1 MADLFDL
8 SSNLKASSTVRKTK
22 KSGGMGLGERI
33 VEARKAVESSLG
45 AYKDRV
51 RTIKTLED
59 LTSYFENSKEII
71 AIDTETMGLNYFS
84 DYIVGI
90 SMSDGGDGVY
100 IPLNHSNYVY
110 GGRTLGQLEVK
121 DVAEIFKKYKD
132 NFKWVYHNSK
142 FDLNVLQTAFGYK
155 MPMHYWD
162 TLIFA
167 HLYRSNE
174 EHGLK
179 YLYNKYIAE
188 EDEGVNKFDKL
199 FNGLTFDLI
208 PVDVATVYAGK
219 DAIMTYKLFEWQ
231 YSILD
236 TEFAE
241 SKDLFLNIENP
252 LSYYVAE
259 MQRTGVE
266 YDKKASDELSAALME
281 QQKEQ
286 EKLVYAEIDKYK
298 SQIDEYKITHPK
310 NPLEDPINLKSE
322 KQLSCLFYEI
332 IGYKTKAGKG
342 TGKEILQ
349 EINDDLCKALLQL
362 RTLTKLIDAFIV
374 SLPGFIEPT
383 TGRIHT
389 NLNQDGT
396 ETGRF
401 SSSKP
406 NLQQIPAR
414 NPIGKKIRQL
424 FKASDGYVMM
434 SSDFSQQ
441 EPRVLCH
448 LCQDEHLKQAYKD
461 GKDIYAEMASKAFH
475 KTYDEC
481 REFYTDENGNKILGD
496 DGEPL
501 LNKEGKK
508 RRSKIKGVLLGLLY
522 GESTATMAEGAGIST
537 QEAQQIIDDFFA
549 AYPRIQEY
557 INKQQALAKER
568 GYTLTLW
575 GRKRIIPNIQR
586 EEFEFSYN
594 ENRKVDFNPMF
605 WSDDVASVEV
615 KEETKQ
621 FYIQKLQKA
630 NYTQR
635 MKIIENAKLAGIDIR
650 DNRSYIAEANRK
662 VVNSIVQGSAADMSK
677 LAMLKIATNQEMRDL
692 GFRQLF
698 PVHDEIIGECPM
710 ENKDRCAELM
720 SKMMIDAGASKVSVP
735 MKCDVAKFI
744 NWEGEGVK

>member
-1 MADLFDL
+1 MPDLFNL
-8 SSNLKASSTVRKTK
+8 SNFAEPTQQSKKPK
-22 KSGGMGLGERI
+22 KSGGLGLGERI
-33 VEARKAVESSLG
+33 AEARILVEKHLG
-45 AYKDRV
+45 NYKNQV
-51 RTIKTLED
+51 RTIQSKDELI
-59 LTSYFENSKEII
+59 SYFDNSKEIL
-71 AIDTETMGLNYFS
+71 AVDTETMGLNYFT
-84 DYIVGI
+84 DRIVGI
-90 SMSDGGDGVY
+90 SLSDDGEEGIY
-100 IPLNHSNYVY
+100 IPLNHSSYVF
-110 GGRTLGQLEVK
+110 GTRTLGQLEVE
-121 DVAEIFKKYKD
+121 DVAEIFKKYMNDK
-132 NFKWVYHNSK
+132 KWVYHNAK
-142 FDLNVLQTAFGYK
+142 FDLNVFKTAFGFD

-174 EHGLK
+174 EHSLK

-208 PVDVATVYAGK
+208 PIDVATIYAGK
-219 DAIMTYKLFEWQ
+219 DAIMTYKLFRWQ
-231 YSILD
+231 ESLLD

-252 LSYYVAE
+252 LTYYVAE

-266 YDKKASDELSAALME
+266 YDREASDQLSSTLF
-281 QQKEQ
+281 QQQAEA
-286 EKLVYAEIDKYK
+286 EKKVYAEINKYK
-298 SQIDEYKITHPK
+298 PQIDEYRITHPK

-322 KQLSCLFYEI
+322 KQLSVLFYDI
-332 IGYKTKAGKG
+332 IKYKTKEGKG
-342 TGKEILQ
+342 TGREILQ
-349 EINDDLCKALLQL
+349 EINDDLTKALLEL

-424 FKASDGYVMM
+424 FKASPGYVMM

-448 LCQDEHLKQAYKD
+448 LCGDEHLRKAYAE

-475 KTYDEC
+475 TTYEEC
-481 REFYTDENGNKILGD
+481 REFYVDENGNKILGD
-496 DGEPL
+496 DGEPIE
-501 LNKEGKK
+501 NVEGHK
-508 RRSKIKGVLLGLLY
+508 RRSRIKGVLLGLLY

-537 QEAQQIIDDFFA
+537 QEAQQIIDDFFT
-549 AYPRIQEY
+549 AYPRIQQY
-557 INKQQALAKER
+557 IEQQQKIAKER

-575 GRKRIIPNIQR
+575 GRKRMIPNIQR

-605 WSDDVASVEV
+605 WSNDIANEEV

-621 FYIQKLQKA
+621 FYMQKLKKA
-630 NYTQR
+630 NYNQR
-635 MKIIENAKLAGIDIR
+635 MKLIQQAKAVGVDIR
-650 DNRSYIAEANRK
+650 DNRNLIAEANRK
-662 VVNSIVQGSAADMSK
+662 VVNSIVQ
-677 LAMLKIATNQEMRDL
+677 R
-692 GFRQLF
+692 
-698 PVHDEIIGECPM
+698 
-710 ENKDRCAELM
+710 
-720 SKMMIDAGASKVSVP
+720 
-735 MKCDVAKFI
+735 
-744 NWEGEGVK
+744 

>member
-8 SSNLKASSTVRKTK
+8 TMPSNLKASSTVRKSK

-33 VEARKAVESSLG
+33 IEAKKSVETSLG
-45 AYKDRV
+45 AYKNRV
-51 RTIKTLED
+51 RPITDIND
-59 LTSYFENSKEII
+59 LINYFENVGEIV

-90 SMSDGGDGVY
+90 SMSDGGEGVY
-100 IPLNHSNYVY
+100 IPLNHINYVY
-110 GGRTLGQLEVK
+110 GDRILGQLEVK
-121 DVAEIFKKYKD
+121 DVAEVFKKYM
-132 NFKWVYHNSK
+132 NNIKWIYHNSK
-142 FDLNVLQTAFGYK
+142 FDLNVLKTAFGFD

-167 HLYRSNE
+167 HLYRSDE
-174 EHGLK
+174 DHGLK
-179 YLYNKYIAE
+179 YLYNKYIAV

-199 FNGLTFDLI
+199 FDGLTFDLI
-208 PVDVATVYAGK
+208 PIDVATIYAGK
-219 DAIMTYKLFEWQ
+219 DAIMTYKLWEWQ
-231 YSILD
+231 HSILD

-252 LSYYVAE
+252 LAYYVAE

-266 YDKKASDELSAALME
+266 YDKEASDLLSNTLF
-281 QQKEQ
+281 QQQAEA
-286 EKLVYAEIDKYK
+286 EKIVYDEINKYK
-298 SQIDEYKITHPK
+298 SQIEEYKITHPK

-322 KQLSCLFYEI
+322 KQLSVLFYNI
-332 IGYKTKAGKG
+332 IGYETKAGKG
-342 TGKEILQ
+342 TGKDILK
-349 EINDDLCKALLQL
+349 EINTPLTKALLEL

-424 FKASDGYVMM
+424 FKASPGYVMM

-448 LCQDEHLKQAYKD
+448 LCGDEHLRQAYAE

-475 KTYDEC
+475 TTYEDC
-481 REFYTDENGNKILGD
+481 REFYVDENGNKIIGE
-496 DGEPL
+496 DGEPVE
-501 LNKEGKK
+501 NVEGHK
-508 RRSKIKGVLLGLLY
+508 RRSRIKGVLLGLLY

-537 QEAQQIIDDFFA
+537 QEAQQIIDDFFK

-557 INKQQALAKER
+557 INTQQQIAKER

-586 EEFEFSYN
+586 DEYEFTYN

-605 WSDDVASVEV
+605 WSNDVASIEV
-615 KEETKQ
+615 RDDIKQ
-621 FYIQKLQKA
+621 FYIQKLEKA
-630 NYTQR
+630 NYSR
-635 MKIIENAKLAGIDIR
+635 KMKIIEEAKLAGVDIR

-662 VVNSIVQGSAADMSK
+662 VVNSIVQGR
-677 LAMLKIATNQEMRDL
+677 LLHCPYTLNPIAQ
-692 GFRQLF
+692 G
-698 PVHDEIIGECPM
+698 C
-710 ENKDRCAELM
+710 
-720 SKMMIDAGASKVSVP
+720 
-735 MKCDVAKFI
+735 VA
-744 NWEGEGVK
+744 

>member
-1 MADLFDL
+1 MC
-8 SSNLKASSTVRKTK
+8 
-22 KSGGMGLGERI
+22 
-33 VEARKAVESSLG
+33 
-45 AYKDRV
+45 
-51 RTIKTLED
+51 
-59 LTSYFENSKEII
+59 
-71 AIDTETMGLNYFS
+71 
-84 DYIVGI
+84 
-90 SMSDGGDGVY
+90 DGGDGVY

-110 GGRTLGQLEVK
+110 GTKIEGQLDVK
-121 DVAEIFKKYKD
+121 DVAEVFKKYM
-132 NFKWVYHNSK
+132 NNIKWIYHNSK
-142 FDLNVLQTAFGYK
+142 FDLNVLKTAFGFD

-179 YLYNKYIAE
+179 YLYNKYIAL

-208 PVDVATVYAGK
+208 PIDVATVYAGK
-219 DAIMTYKLFEWQ
+219 DAIMTHKLFEWQ

-266 YDKKASDELSAALME
+266 YDKEASDKLSAELF
-281 QQKEQ
+281 KEQ
-286 EKLVYAEIDKYK
+286 AEAEKVVYNEINKYK

-322 KQLSCLFYEI
+322 KQLSTLFYDI

-342 TGKEILQ
+342 TGREILQ
-349 EINDDLCKALLQL
+349 EINDDLCKSLLKL

-383 TGRIHT
+383 DGRIHT
-389 NLNQDGT
+389 SLNQDGT

-424 FKASDGYVMM
+424 FKASPGYVMM

-448 LCQDEHLKQAYKD
+448 LCNDEHLRKAYAD

-475 KTYDEC
+475 ETYENC
-481 REFYTDENGNKILGD
+481 REFYVDENGNKILGD
-496 DGEPL
+496 DGEPIE
-501 LNKEGKK
+501 NVEGHK
-508 RRSKIKGVLLGLLY
+508 RRSRIKGVLLGLLY
-522 GESTATMAEGAGIST
+522 GESTATMAEGAGISID
-537 QEAQQIIDDFFA
+537 EAQQIIDDFFK

-557 INKQQALAKER
+557 INTQQKIAKER

-586 EEFEFSYN
+586 EEYEFSYN
-594 ENRKVDFNPMF
+594 ENRRVDFNPMF
-605 WSDDVASVEV
+605 WSDDVASTEV
-615 KEETKQ
+615 KDEIKQ
-621 FYIQKLQKA
+621 QYIQKLEKA
-630 NYTQR
+630 NFNTKR
-635 MKIIENAKLAGIDIR
+635 KIIEQARLAGIDIR
-650 DNRSYIAEANRK
+650 DNKKYIAEANRK
-662 VVNSIVQGSAADMSK
+662 VVNSIVQGTAADMSK
-677 LAMLKIATNQEMRDL
+677 LAMLKIATNKELRDL

-720 SKMMIDAGASKVSVP
+720 SKMMIEAGATKVSVP

-744 NWEGEGVK
+744 NWEGEGIK